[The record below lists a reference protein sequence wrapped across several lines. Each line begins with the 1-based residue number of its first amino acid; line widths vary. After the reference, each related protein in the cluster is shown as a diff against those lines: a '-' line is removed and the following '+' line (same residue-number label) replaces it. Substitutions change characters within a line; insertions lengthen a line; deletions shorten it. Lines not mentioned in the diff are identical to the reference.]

1 MKTINILSASFVI
14 ILLSSCMKILND
26 FEFEDKD
33 PKIVVQARFNPDSVV
48 RVFVTRSLDMFDRR
62 EVRALSEA
70 TVNLFT
76 EEESLIVFRN
86 DSSGWYSIDSGQ
98 IAPGKNYRLEIKA
111 DGYPKASSEFLVP
124 VVPEIDRVDTTK
136 IREVNNGPY
145 WYGPAVK
152 GKCTLH
158 FNDNPETEDY
168 YVVSM
173 KRKIPQYIWGDSW
186 EPIDTTFSYDFADI
200 SSKSPYLE
208 LVYHNYSGYQRNN
221 EYSDWYSQKLIF
233 SDKLFNGNSD
243 VSIEILFNP
252 EYIEVSET
260 DEVPEEFID
269 IFFSSVDKH
278 FYEYASAK
286 AEINRSEG
294 NPLAEPV
301 TPYSNVID
309 GYGLV
314 YGVSENKIAV
324 NITGLFS
331 EEDYR
336 YGDGYYEY

>member
-14 ILLSSCMKILND
+14 ILLSGCMKILND

-33 PKIVVQARFNPDSVV
+33 PKIVVQAKFNPDSIA

-62 EVRALSEA
+62 EVKMLSDA
-70 TVNLFT
+70 TVNLFS
-76 EEESLIVFRN
+76 EETGPIVFRN
-86 DSSGWYSIDSGQ
+86 DSSGWYSIDSEQ
-98 IAPGKNYRLEIKA
+98 IASGKNYRLEIEA
-111 DGYPKASSEFLVP
+111 EGYPKASSEFLVP
-124 VVPEIDRVDTTK
+124 VVPEMDRIDTSK
-136 IREVNNGPY
+136 IREVGGGY
-145 WYGPAVK
+145 HYGSMVK

-173 KRKIPQYIWGDSW
+173 KQKIPQYIWGDSW
-186 EPIDTTFSYDFADI
+186 EPIDTTYFYNFANI
-200 SSKSPYLE
+200 NSKSPYLE
-208 LVYHNYSGYQRNN
+208 LIYRNYGGYQRNN
-221 EYSDWYSQKLIF
+221 EYTDWYGQKLIF

-243 VSIEILFNP
+243 VSIEIIFNP
-252 EYIEVSET
+252 EYIEVSDTE
-260 DEVPEEFID
+260 EVPEKFID

-278 FYEYASAK
+278 FYEYASTK

-314 YGVSENKIAV
+314 YGVSEKKIAV